1 MHNKHING
9 KKNRKNKKI
18 ILDSDRK
25 LQYKLNENT
34 NEKII
39 EFPQKTYVSLI
50 FPFNL
55 KDTNDIA
62 KVREFLIKTRNFYT
76 YKNFISDN
84 SRHFDHVEKVF
95 SSENPNNYAL
105 KIDSMIRK
113 NDDSYDSK
121 NENFDKIPKLDE
133 QLTESYDIQN
143 IKCIMFSTG
152 VFFLIYKIKIINVT
166 EYRQYFKLLMTLK
179 NYFKIQKMMKY
190 TADLIGLS
198 LDKIEAFDMQ
208 HDNTSR
214 FQMFSEVV
222 IGKNDSNF
230 YKNDK
235 IKHNFSENDCNIIAN
250 YFLNR
255 NSVEDYDGVK
265 VLEIKKENIFPGSD
279 AYCTDEGLFC
289 LTIKS
294 KNNIDIYDNTY
305 KKNVNGVKAVIQNLF
320 YSYMLV
326 LHQYYYLHY
335 LKRKVQD
342 LNVFDKNSKEEL
354 YKLKENYTIFQT
366 QFMFKKVSQFY
377 YQEKI
382 YQMIHKTLSIED
394 FSKEFILS
402 TEPLEKLLNE
412 IRINKFDFIAKILAA
427 ITFGNALCGLINF
440 TSEKLIGNELWP
452 KVILKGTPV
461 LLFISSYLIY
471 VFVFSSSKLL
481 KRKHNRIIEK
491 NSKKLNKTNKNK
503 K

>member
-1 MHNKHING
+1 MNNKHING
-9 KKNRKNKKI
+9 EKNGKNNI
-18 ILDSDRK
+18 G
-25 LQYKLNENT
+25 
-34 NEKII
+34 
-39 EFPQKTYVSLI
+39 FPQKTYVSLM

-62 KVREFLIKTRNFYT
+62 KVKEFLIKIKHFST
-76 YKNFISDN
+76 YENFISDN

-113 NDDSYDSK
+113 KGNLYASK
-121 NENFDKIPKLDE
+121 NEDFDEISKLDG
-133 QLTESYDIQN
+133 QLGDTYNIQN
-143 IKCIMFSTG
+143 IKFIMFSTG
-152 VFFLIYKIKIINVT
+152 VFFLIYKIKILNVT
-166 EYRQYFKLLMTLK
+166 ELQNYFELLLILK
-179 NYFKIQKMMKY
+179 NYFKRQQMMQN
-190 TADLIGLS
+190 TANLIGLPS
-198 LDKIEAFDMQ
+198 DKIEAFDMQ
-208 HDNTSR
+208 HDSTSR

-222 IGKNDSNF
+222 IGINNSNS
-230 YKNDK
+230 YKNN
-235 IKHNFSENDCNIIAN
+235 ITNHNLSENDCNIIAN

-255 NSVEDYDGVK
+255 NSVEDYTGVN
-265 VLEIKKENIFPGSD
+265 VLKINKENIFSGSD

-305 KKNVNGVKAVIQNLF
+305 KKNTNGVKVVIQNLF
-320 YSYMLV
+320 YSYVLV

-342 LNVFDKNSKEEL
+342 LNVFDKNNKEEL

-377 YQEKI
+377 YQERI

-412 IRINKFDFIAKILAA
+412 IRLNKFDFIAKLLAA

-440 TSEKLIGNELWP
+440 TSEKLIGSELWP
-452 KVILKGTPV
+452 NVILKGTPV
-461 LLFISSYLIY
+461 LLFLFSYLFY
-471 VFVFSSSKLL
+471 VFVFNSSKLL
-481 KRKHNRIIEK
+481 KRKHNKIIK
-491 NSKKLNKTNKNK
+491 NNSKRLNKKIK
-503 K
+503 KKK